1 MNIAHSMIKT
11 KTTAT
16 AASLF
21 GKRNA
26 DPDNFVRKRTEP
38 YAGSATNS
46 NPDGGNLKKPT
57 DGLETMRLNIMNE
70 VKGMM
75 SKMEHKPL
83 SYNHYCWSH
92 GTGNHD
98 SKSCKHIK
106 PGHVETA
113 TSKNNKEAASTCI
126 KREITNENLV
136 LFLNLVI

>member
-26 DPDNFVRKRTEP
+26 DPDNFVRKRTEF

-46 NPDGGNLKKPT
+46 NPDGGNVKKPT

-83 SYNHYCWSH
+83 SYNHYC
-92 GTGNHD
+92 
-98 SKSCKHIK
+98 
-106 PGHVETA
+106 
-113 TSKNNKEAASTCI
+113 
-126 KREITNENLV
+126 
-136 LFLNLVI
+136 